1 MDMSNAILWKYRGYI
16 MDILWIY
23 RMYIVYMY
31 IYRICIYIVDILWI
45 YCRAR
50 CDMLVSPA
58 SARGVGQGVV

>member
-1 MDMSNAILWKYRGYI
+1 
-16 MDILWIY
+16 
-23 RMYIVYMY
+23 MYIVYMY